1 MPTTV
6 LSLAIVG
13 LIVIPGLSY
22 RAGRESRYPT
32 QKIRGFRETASITF
46 AGVVSVI
53 AGLVVFGIVRAA
65 VPSHTPDVGALLRTP
80 GSYIREQLP
89 YLSAWALAVL
99 TISSISA
106 YFFGRLSP
114 RLPSSIAVESAW
126 WSAFESIPDQDVT
139 QVYVDCYLMD
149 DSVLSGYLY
158 SYSVDI
164 EETMDRELCLV
175 APVAYRA
182 AGMFRVEEL
191 EDAGIVT
198 VSAARIKFVVV
209 TYFELYDEGDS
220 SDIGEQ
226 MGDCVA

>member
-13 LIVIPGLSY
+13 LIVVPGLSY

-32 QKIRGFRETASITF
+32 QKVKGFRETASITF
-46 AGVVSVI
+46 AGIVSVI
-53 AGLVVFGIVRAA
+53 AGLVVFGIIRAV
-65 VPSHTPDVGALLRTP
+65 VPSHTPDVGELLSTP
-80 GSYIREQLP
+80 GIYIRGQLP
-89 YLSAWALAVL
+89 YLAAWALAVL
-99 TISSISA
+99 TISSTGA
-106 YFFGRLSP
+106 YFFGRFSP
-114 RLPSSIAVESAW
+114 RLPSNIAVESAW
-126 WSAFESIPDQDVT
+126 WSAFESIPDLDDM

-149 DSVLSGYLY
+149 NSVLSGYLY

-175 APVAYRA
+175 APVEYKAT
-182 AGMFRVEEL
+182 GSFRTEEL

-209 TYFELYDEGDS
+209 TYFGTNEENCSYDTD
-220 SDIGEQ
+220 EQ
-226 MGDCVA
+226 LGG

>member
-13 LIVIPGLSY
+13 LIVLPGLSY
-22 RAGRESRYPT
+22 QAGRESRYPT
-32 QKIRGFRETASITF
+32 QKVRGFRETASIIF

-53 AGLVVFGIVRAA
+53 TGLIIFAIIRAV
-65 VPSHTPDVGALLRTP
+65 VPSRTPDVGELLRTP

-89 YLSAWALAVL
+89 YLSAWALTVL
-99 TISSISA
+99 AISSTSA

-114 RLPSSIAVESAW
+114 RLPSNIAVESAW
-126 WSAFESIPDQDVT
+126 WSAFESIPDSNET

-175 APVAYRA
+175 APVGYKA
-182 AGMFRVEEL
+182 AGSFRPEEL
-191 EDAGIVT
+191 EDAGIIT

-209 TYFELYDEGDS
+209 TYFDVDEEIHS
-220 SDIGEQ
+220 SSTID
-226 MGDCVA
+226 

>member
-53 AGLVVFGIVRAA
+53 AGLVVFGLVRAA
-65 VPSHTPDVGALLRTP
+65 APSHTPDVGALLRTP
-80 GSYIREQLP
+80 GPYIREQLP
-89 YLSAWALAVL
+89 YLSAWALAIL

-126 WSAFESIPDQDVT
+126 WSVFESIPDPNEMQI
-139 QVYVDCYLMD
+139 YVDCYLVD

-175 APVAYRA
+175 APVAYKA
-182 AGMFRVEEL
+182 AGSFRAEKL
-191 EDAGIVT
+191 EDAGIIT

-209 TYFELYDEGDS
+209 TYFGIDGEEYS
-220 SDIGEQ
+220 SDADDRSGT
-226 MGDCVA
+226 

>member
-6 LSLAIVG
+6 LSLVIVG
-13 LIVIPGLSY
+13 LIVLPGLSY

-32 QKIRGFRETASITF
+32 QKVRGFRETASIIF

-53 AGLVVFGIVRAA
+53 VGLVVFGIIRKV
-65 VPSHTPDVGALLRTP
+65 VPSQTPDIGALLRTP
-80 GSYIREQLP
+80 GPYIREHLP

-99 TISSISA
+99 TISSAGA
-106 YFFGRLSP
+106 YCFGRYFP
-114 RLPSSIAVESAW
+114 RLPSNITVESAW
-126 WSAFESIPDQDVT
+126 WSAFESIPDPDET
-139 QVYVDCYLMD
+139 QVYVDCHLMD

-182 AGMFRVEEL
+182 AGSFRTEEL
-191 EDAGIVT
+191 EDAGIIT
-198 VSAARIKFVVV
+198 VSAARIKFVIV
-209 TYFELYDEGDS
+209 TYFDARE
-220 SDIGEQ
+220 
-226 MGDCVA
+226 